1 MSILVSDSQ
10 WELCKR
16 GEIDFDSLTTEEC
29 RLGWK
34 LNSEIQYLRVKSL
47 LSLIKKKSVLLWSK
61 ISPWNTLDTG
71 IFIGNHWSL
80 ISVSSLH
87 PTNCRSALSPALIPY
102 SLYSDEDEKFFVIH
116 PRNNSSL
123 GSLYVKEIRGS
134 PAIVIYLTFLSK
146 LLDVKTPCKCI
157 STLQMSIVGSNK
169 IIKTSRT
176 NEKWNSTLFY
186 ISM

>member
-1 MSILVSDSQ
+1 MNLENFS
-10 WELCKR
+10 
-16 GEIDFDSLTTEEC
+16 G
-29 RLGWK
+29 
-34 LNSEIQYLRVKSL
+34 L
-47 LSLIKKKSVLLWSK
+47 LQSN

-71 IFIGNHWSL
+71 IFIGNHRKDL
-80 ISVSSLH
+80 ISHSSLH